1 MNSSDN
7 APVMVPVVDITAE
20 LLPRHVV
27 ALDTIRELGKR
38 YGPDRWVL
46 VGGMM
51 VMILGRE
58 YNTRAQRAEGT
69 KDADILID
77 IVTNPNLLDDLTNFL
92 GTLGYRLQDSFGEGD
107 RLARCSFEYYS
118 AQIDVLCP
126 DDTPDDQL
134 VVAHR
139 NVASI
144 AIPGGR
150 RAFETARQISLYY
163 ADDRPNAEVYV
174 PTLAGAIAVKTAA
187 AVDARTAA
195 SPRHLQDVAFLLTI
209 EADPDETRAGLTD
222 ADIDLLRQI
231 EQQVTDPRRPMWLQ
245 LDAGQR
251 QAAQATYELL
261 TFPAE

>member
-1 MNSSDN
+1 MNSPDS
-7 APVMVPVVDITAE
+7 APVMVPEVDITAE

-69 KDADILID
+69 KDAEILID
-77 IVTNPNLLDDLTNFL
+77 IVTNPNLLDDVTNFL
-92 GTLGYRLQDSFGEGD
+92 VSLGYRLQDSFGGGD

-144 AIPGGR
+144 AIPVDGVRSR
-150 RAFETARQISLYY
+150 RPARSAFTTQTTARTPRYTC
-163 ADDRPNAEVYV
+163 RPWPV
-174 PTLAGAIAVKTAA
+174 
-187 AVDARTAA
+187 R
-195 SPRHLQDVAFLLTI
+195 SP
-209 EADPDETRAGLTD
+209 
-222 ADIDLLRQI
+222 
-231 EQQVTDPRRPMWLQ
+231 
-245 LDAGQR
+245 
-251 QAAQATYELL
+251 
-261 TFPAE
+261 